1 MRNLIIFENFNIKF
15 GKLSKNVYEFNELSG
30 NIYKVVF
37 HGPHDDFDG
46 IETGITYDL
55 DFFTQ
60 EKDYKKLTG
69 GGIPFTVSNLIF
81 NDILK
86 DFLKDKQ
93 IATICILP
101 TEPNEETPR
110 FDKKIFTKY
119 HLYLRT
125 LKQKFNLP
133 GWKIIPVER
142 KKLGEE
148 EKVILLINKD
158 DKFWKRNMSNM
169 NYTLTKD

>member
-15 GKLSKNVYEFNELSG
+15 GKLSKNVYEFNDLSG

-86 DFLKDKQ
+86 GRYFNFYFTLLK
-93 IATICILP
+93 I
-101 TEPNEETPR
+101 N
-110 FDKKIFTKY
+110 
-119 HLYLRT
+119 
-125 LKQKFNLP
+125 
-133 GWKIIPVER
+133 G
-142 KKLGEE
+142 
-148 EKVILLINKD
+148 KVCV
-158 DKFWKRNMSNM
+158 
-169 NYTLTKD
+169 